1 MAKVPIKPIF
11 KVVKEL
17 GPKAWAFI
25 KENRKDITTVAGV
38 VGSGVKLAHNMNKER
53 KENQSNPSKVHYRKA
68 RFNDYKSNILKSLD
82 IKKRTELFQYKLEI
96 EKFIEQ
102 ITNEEHNE
110 FSVKKPLHS
119 RRMNNWN
126 SILVQI
132 QDKIKTKDYH
142 EYLKICNRHDYHSDY
157 FDGFERYVDKF
168 KFLLNNGV
176 PEPVYEYL
184 VKQTN
189 VDIEKIKMEFL
200 I

>member
-82 IKKRTELFQYKLEI
+82 IKKNRTFPI
-96 EKFIEQ
+96 Q
-102 ITNEEHNE
+102 I
-110 FSVKKPLHS
+110 
-119 RRMNNWN
+119 RDR
-126 SILVQI
+126 
-132 QDKIKTKDYH
+132 KIH
-142 EYLKICNRHDYHSDY
+142 
-157 FDGFERYVDKF
+157 
-168 KFLLNNGV
+168 
-176 PEPVYEYL
+176 
-184 VKQTN
+184 
-189 VDIEKIKMEFL
+189 
-200 I
+200 